1 MESGMQNKLIAEL
14 YLPVPE
20 PSHVTGR
27 VALESFEFSSDQEVF
42 YKHEGGWKRWVV
54 SYFISFSVNFK
65 DTSTVE
71 FWLYEKFADCNF
83 LLILRKPELS

>member
-27 VALESFEFSSDQEVF
+27 VALEAFEFSSDQEVF
-42 YKHEGGWKRWVV
+42 YKHEGVGSGEWFL
-54 SYFISFSVNFK
+54 YFISFSVNFK
-65 DTSTVE
+65 DTSTLE
-71 FWLYEKFADCNF
+71 F
-83 LLILRKPELS
+83 